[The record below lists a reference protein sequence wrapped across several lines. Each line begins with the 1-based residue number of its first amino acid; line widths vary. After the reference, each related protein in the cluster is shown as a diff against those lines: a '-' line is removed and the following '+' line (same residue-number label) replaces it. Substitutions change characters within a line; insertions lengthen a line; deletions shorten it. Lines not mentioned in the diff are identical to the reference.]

1 MVTVEF
7 NGMEIKDV
15 HIKEKDSY
23 VLELHI
29 DKDDALKYGLDT
41 GDYIELE

>member
-7 NGMEIKDV
+7 NGMKIKDV

-29 DKDDALKYGLDT
+29 DKNDALEYGLNT
-41 GDYIELE
+41 GDYIDLE

>member
-1 MVTVEF
+1 MLS
-7 NGMEIKDV
+7 NDKIIDDV
-15 HIKEKDSY
+15 HIKENDSY

-29 DKDDALKYGLDT
+29 DKDDALKYGLNT

>member
-1 MVTVEF
+1 M
-7 NGMEIKDV
+7 IIDDV

-29 DKDDALKYGLDT
+29 DKCDAEKYGLST
-41 GDYIELE
+41 GDYIDLE